1 MLLELL
7 SEPLNAC
14 MAASFIISAYLFQA
28 TRTKKSSC
36 LPLPPGPKGFPL
48 IGNLLDIPQDK
59 PWKTYSKWAKEYGDV
74 VYFHTLGQNFV
85 VLNSLAAANDLLT
98 LRAPVYSDR
107 TESPVIDILGLQ
119 WTIVLKQYGSEW
131 RDYRRAFHRF
141 FNAAQVHQFRPIVMK
156 AVPKLLD
163 HLLSTPQSFREAL
176 HEFFGLVIVRA
187 AYGSEDGHY
196 NRNLIHAAAAFNEEA
211 VNSVRPGRYLVS
223 IVHILRY
230 VPAWFPG
237 ARWKRTLQSVACLGE
252 KVIEEPFSSAKERL
266 EAGIQHDQGLNVA
279 TQLIADLPPSG
290 SLHYKYE
297 ENMAKH
303 VSSICYLAGSE
314 TTDSSAL
321 ALIYALA
328 TNPEVQQKAQQ
339 ELDRVVGPAR
349 LPDFGDFD
357 QLPYIQAVI
366 KEVGRWHSTTPLCVP
381 HVSKQEDE
389 YEGYRILAKS
399 IILPNVWAIMH
410 DPIYFKDPTR
420 FELER
425 YLKDGKINLEVLD
438 PEAAA
443 FGFGRR
449 ICPGRHFSTQALTM
463 MVASVLSCFNIKPP
477 KDEKGQDIIMGP
489 MDMSSE
495 IISVPAPFDCSLIP
509 RSDQHVQ
516 LIKSVV
522 DAA

>member
-1 MLLELL
+1 
-7 SEPLNAC
+7 

-28 TRTKKSSC
+28 TRTKKSSR

-59 PWKTYSKWAKEYGDV
+59 PWETYSKWAKEYGDV
-74 VYFHTLGQNFV
+74 VYFHALGQKFV
-85 VLNSLAAANDLLT
+85 VLNSLTAANDLLT

-119 WTIVLKQYGSEW
+119 WTIVLKQYGNEW

-176 HEFFGLVIVRA
+176 HEFFGLVIRMTTT
-187 AYGSEDGHY
+187 

-211 VNSVRPGRYLVS
+211 VNSVRPGRYFVS

-297 ENMAKH
+297 ENIAKH
-303 VSSICYLAGSE
+303 VSSICY
-314 TTDSSAL
+314 L

-366 KEVGRWHSTTPLCVP
+366 KE
-381 HVSKQEDE
+381 QEDE
-389 YEGYRILAKS
+389 YEGYRIPAKS
-399 IILPNVWAIMH
+399 IILPNIWC
-410 DPIYFKDPTR
+410 DPTR
-420 FELER
+420 FEPER

-477 KDEKGQDIIMGP
+477 KDEKGQEIIMGP

-495 IISVPAPFDCSLIP
+495 IISLIP